1 MGELLYKKISDK
13 IMGMIITK
21 ELNPGDKAP
30 SVREFALENN
40 VNPKTVQKAF
50 KELDDKNIF
59 VTSVGGGRFITD
71 DINTLQKVKEDFIKE
86 KISKFLKKMEI
97 LDYDKEDII
106 KKIKEI

>member
-59 VTSVGGGRFITD
+59 ITSVGDGRFITD
-71 DINTLQKVKEDFIKE
+71 DSNTLKKVKDDFIRE
-86 KISKFLKKMEI
+86 EVNKFLEKMKI
-97 LDYDKEDII
+97 FDYDKEDVIN
-106 KKIKEI
+106 KIKEI